1 MNSRF
6 DPKQADARRPNQA
19 ASPVEQP
26 LSATEARQGRKGTPV
41 LMVLISALI
50 LLAVAWG
57 VAEWWGEATDPPAQ
71 QTASP
76 PAGDNTPANSNATP
90 SANPAAAPPAA
101 APASGSQPAKP

>member
-6 DPKQADARRPNQA
+6 DPKQADARRPNHA

-26 LSATEARQGRKGTPV
+26 LSATEARQGRTGSPV
-41 LMVLISALI
+41 LMVLIAGLI
-50 LLAVAWG
+50 LAVLAWG
-57 VAEWWGEATDPPAQ
+57 AAEWWGESTAPPAE

-101 APASGSQPAKP
+101 APASGAQPGNP